1 MLRLFL
7 PIFFIV
13 LVINPALSEEAGQLP
28 LKLKFFM
35 TKHEVKDHL
44 KAFIGYKVDARDP
57 NKMAFLIPDTLT
69 KTTTGMFLK
78 FYSNRLVEITT
89 GRYGMKKRYYDKY
102 MKEMM
107 SKVSQWKRDGIETV
121 IESPEN
127 NMYVYRDL
135 KQYVTVSGAKY
146 KTGLQVTIS
155 FTEKRFQERK
165 R

>member
-1 MLRLFL
+1 
-7 PIFFIV
+7 
-13 LVINPALSEEAGQLP
+13 
-28 LKLKFFM
+28 
-35 TKHEVKDHL
+35 
-44 KAFIGYKVDARDP
+44 
-57 NKMAFLIPDTLT
+57 
-69 KTTTGMFLK
+69 MFLM
-78 FYSNRLVEITT
+78 FYSNKLVEITT
-89 GRYGMKKRYYDKY
+89 GRYGMKKGYYDKY

-121 IESPEN
+121 VESPEN
-127 NMYVYRDL
+127 NMYVFRDL